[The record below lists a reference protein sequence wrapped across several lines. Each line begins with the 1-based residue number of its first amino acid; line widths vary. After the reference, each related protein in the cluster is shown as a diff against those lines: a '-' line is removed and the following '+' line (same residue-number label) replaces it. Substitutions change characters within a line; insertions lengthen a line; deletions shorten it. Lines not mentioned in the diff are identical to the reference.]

1 MIPARCLNMCLFN
14 AQGFHITCGI
24 LVKSLCWFGCQ
35 GNPVC
40 VRGMGTKGHKCHLVS
55 PFSYVSISHLF
66 EFRWRALS
74 YEFTSVYK
82 NFLIFLKVCGP
93 ALSKGI
99 SFAFLVHGNML
110 WSCMWCLFWIAL
122 LHVWFF
128 RSSECSCASG
138 REGWYFSSEPSSVIL
153 PL

>member
-1 MIPARCLNMCLFN
+1 MIPARCLNTCLFN
-14 AQGFHITCGI
+14 ARGFHITCGI

-35 GNPVC
+35 GDPVC
-40 VRGMGTKGHKCHLVS
+40 VCGMGTKGHKCHLVS

-66 EFRWRALS
+66 EFRWRVLS

-99 SFAFLVHGNML
+99 SFAFLVHGNICCGAVCDVYSELPYYMCDSSDL
-110 WSCMWCLFWIAL
+110 QNAL
-122 LHVWFF
+122 VRLG
-128 RSSECSCASG
+128 G
-138 REGWYFSSEPSSVIL
+138 RVDIFL
-153 PL
+153 LNLLQ